1 MLDFTVFERGVDRR
15 GTDCIKWDFQAAD
28 YGRDGL
34 LPFFIADSDYP
45 TAPGVIEAL
54 QKRCANGAFGYTDLS
69 DSYYEAVI
77 RWFEKRHRLH
87 LEKEWIVPTTGI
99 VPSISHA
106 VMLFTDPGAG
116 VVVQP
121 PVYDPFYSV
130 IEANGRKVLCNNLI
144 QENGRYRMDYADLE
158 EKLAGGAQMV
168 ILCSPHNPVGRVWSW
183 EEMEQLAGL
192 CRLYGVVLVS
202 DEIHCDLMLG
212 DSVHYSAGC
221 LNQVADRLVLCLSP
235 SKTFNI
241 AGLCTSNIVIPN
253 RGMREKYQDWL
264 YKRYMFSPNLMGI
277 VACRAA
283 YETGGAWLDAQL
295 QYLTENKN
303 YLLEYFKERIPTGIP
318 VDPEGT
324 YLIWIDFTRLGL
336 SSDQLVTEL
345 AARGIAVNGGNH
357 YGQQYDGYIRVNIAC
372 PRKQLEQGLAVMEE
386 MARSVSGGKILK

>member
-1 MLDFTVFERGVDRR
+1 MQDFTVFEQGTDRI

-28 YGRDGL
+28 YGRNGL

-45 TAPGVIEAL
+45 TAPGVTEAL

-77 RWFEKRHRLH
+77 RWFGKRHGLH
-87 LEKEWIVPTTGI
+87 IEKEWIVPTTGI

-130 IEANGRKVLCNNLI
+130 IEANGRTVLCNNLI
-144 QENGRYRMDYADLE
+144 RENGSYRMDYADLE
-158 EKLAGGAQMV
+158 DKLKGGAQMV
-168 ILCSPHNPVGRVWSW
+168 ILCSPHNPVGRVWSQ
-183 EEMEQLAGL
+183 EELERLAGL
-192 CRLYGVVLVS
+192 CSEYGAVLVS
-202 DEIHCDLMLG
+202 DEIHCDLTLG
-212 DSVHYSAGC
+212 DSVHYSAGR
-221 LNQVADRLVLCLSP
+221 LDQVRDRLVLCLSP
-235 SKTFNI
+235 SKTFNV

-283 YETGGAWLDAQL
+283 YETGGDWLDAQL
-295 QYLTENKN
+295 AFLTENKN
-303 YLLEYFKERIPTGIP
+303 YLLRYFQERIPSGKV
-318 VDPEGT
+318 VDAEGT
-324 YLIWIDFTRLGL
+324 YLMWIDFTELGL
-336 SSDQLVTEL
+336 TSGQLVTEL

-357 YGQQYDGYIRVNIAC
+357 YGAQYDGFIRVNIAC
-372 PRKQLEQGLAVMEE
+372 PKSQLEQGLAVMEA
-386 MARSVSGGKILK
+386 MAGSLSGN